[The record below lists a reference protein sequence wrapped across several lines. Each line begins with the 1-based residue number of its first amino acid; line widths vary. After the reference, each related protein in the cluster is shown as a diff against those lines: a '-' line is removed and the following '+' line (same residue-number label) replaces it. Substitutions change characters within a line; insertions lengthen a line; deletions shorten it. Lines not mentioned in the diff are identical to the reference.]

1 MGVRCGVITYTL
13 VLAVGLSGCADT
25 PVSPEDSLVDHGAT
39 LQPPPH
45 AQQQGPPVGTGLV
58 LESLTGL
65 SVPIVGEVGEIT
77 IDQAV
82 ITELALVED
91 VAGAIIGLEA
101 TGTLVA
107 SGGVLNDEVVT
118 EDFTTTVGVV
128 SGGPGRCDVVGI
140 DLGPIALDAAV
151 GLVEVDLPEAAVA
164 TRGSGALGSLLC
176 NVGSLVDPVTGIL
189 GSGVRGL
196 VNAINNL
203 LI

>member
-1 MGVRCGVITYTL
+1 MGVRCGVFTL
-13 VLAVGLSGCADT
+13 VLAVGLGGCADT
-25 PVSPEDSLVDHGAT
+25 PVGPEDAFVDHGAM
-39 LQPPPH
+39 LQPQSQP
-45 AQQQGPPVGTGLV
+45 QQQPVGTGLV

-91 VAGAIIGLEA
+91 LTGAIIGLEA

-107 SGGVLNDEVVT
+107 SGGVLGDEVVT
-118 EDFTTTVGVV
+118 EDFTTTVGFA
-128 SGGPGRCDVVGI
+128 SSGPGRCDVVGI
-140 DLGPIALDAAV
+140 DLGPIALDAAF
-151 GLVEVDLPEAAVA
+151 GLVEVDVPEAAVA